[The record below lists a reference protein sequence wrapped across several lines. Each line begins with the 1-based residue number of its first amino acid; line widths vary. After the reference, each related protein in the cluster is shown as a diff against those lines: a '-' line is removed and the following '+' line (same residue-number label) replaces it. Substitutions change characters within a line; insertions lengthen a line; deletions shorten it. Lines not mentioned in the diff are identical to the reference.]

1 MGTEEAGNSRS
12 GKILQ
17 TREQLHEALF
27 EYNPSQ
33 TIVVDNEGRIITYN
47 KAKRESGDRLPN
59 EGDIIFKD
67 YAGKYDID
75 MYSELAE
82 CIGTGE
88 TRVYAAQR
96 YVDKVL
102 CTTIA
107 PFPGGAIV
115 ITEDVTDDK
124 NAEEFNKALFEY
136 NPSQTIVV
144 DEEGKIIT
152 CNKAKRESGDRLP
165 GSGDV
170 MFKDYAGRYDI
181 DMFSELTKCIRT
193 GERGQFGE
201 QKYVDKILSTTI
213 SPFPGGA
220 IVITEDV
227 TSKVK
232 AKRELKVANEELK
245 EKDELQ
251 TAFVSNVSHE
261 LRTALCVFKNTISN
275 LAAGSKGKGDKKLGE
290 SLQMADESVGRLAQV
305 MDDFVELSE
314 IEMGKAELSCSQFD
328 IGSVICSVAESMA
341 PRAKAARAKVKT
353 IASNGELT
361 VCADSDKIGHILRHL
376 LDNAIKF
383 AGRGGKI
390 EVCAI
395 DSGEE
400 VSVAVKDDGPGIT
413 NDNLEKVF
421 DCFAKFETAQP
432 GSSAGVGLGLTLA
445 KGLVEMHGG
454 RIWAESTVGE
464 GSTFHF
470 TVPKQR

>member
-1 MGTEEAGNSRS
+1 MGTESSGNSQS
-12 GKILQ
+12 EKVLQ
-17 TREQLHEALF
+17 TREELHEALF

-88 TRVYAAQR
+88 TRVYAVQK

-102 CTTIA
+102 NTTIA
-107 PFPGGAIV
+107 PFPGGAII

-144 DEEGKIIT
+144 DEEGKIST
-152 CNKAKRESGDRLP
+152 YNKAERESGDRLP
-165 GSGDV
+165 GPGDV
-170 MFKDYAGRYDI
+170 KFKDYAGRYDI
-181 DMFSELTKCIRT
+181 DMYSELSECIRT
-193 GERGQFGE
+193 GEGAKFGE
-201 QKYVDKILSTTI
+201 QKYMDKILSTTI
-213 SPFPGGA
+213 SPLPGGA

-227 TSKVK
+227 TSKVQ
-232 AKRELKVANEELK
+232 AKRELKLANEELK

-251 TAFVSNVSHE
+251 TTFVTNVSHE

-275 LAAGSKGKGDKKLGE
+275 LTAGGKGKGDKKMDK

-314 IEMGKAELSCSQFD
+314 IEMGKAELSCSEFD
-328 IGSVICSVAESMA
+328 IGSVICSVAEAMA
-341 PRAKAARAKVKT
+341 PRAKAAKAKVKT
-353 IASNGELT
+353 ITSDGELT
-361 VCADSDKIGHILRHL
+361 ICGDSDKIGHVLRHL

-383 AGRGGKI
+383 AGGGGKI
-390 EVCAI
+390 EVCAL
-395 DSGEE
+395 DSGEG
-400 VSVAVKDDGPGIT
+400 VTVAVKDNGPGIGR
-413 NDNLEKVF
+413 DNLERIF
-421 DCFAKFETAQP
+421 DCFAKFETAQS

-470 TVPKQR
+470 TVPKQQ

>member
-1 MGTEEAGNSRS
+1 MGTERAGNSQS
-12 GKILQ
+12 PKVLQ

-59 EGDIIFKD
+59 EGDIIFRD

-82 CIGTGE
+82 CIATGE

-96 YVDKVL
+96 YADKVL

-227 TSKVK
+227 TSKVEAEK
-232 AKRELKVANEELK
+232 ELTKANEELK
-245 EKDELQ
+245 ERDRLQ
-251 TAFVSNVSHE
+251 TTFVSNISHE
-261 LRTALCVFKNTISN
+261 LRTALCIFRNTMSN
-275 LAAGSKGKGDKKLGE
+275 MAAGSKGKLDKKLAE
-290 SLQMADESVGRLAQV
+290 NLRMADDSVGRLWQV
-305 MDDFVELSE
+305 IDDFVELSE
-314 IEMGKAELSCSQFD
+314 IETGNVQLSCSRFD
-328 IGSVICSVAESMA
+328 LGEVIRSVVDSMT
-341 PRAKAARAKVKT
+341 PRAKSKKIKLKIAAKKDGLSVIADGDKIRHVLKHLVDNGIKFVPEGGKVEICAQDSDDEVRVTVKD
-353 IASNGELT
+353 NGLGIE
-361 VCADSDKIGHILRHL
+361 SDKIE
-376 LDNAIKF
+376 
-383 AGRGGKI
+383 KI
-390 EVCAI
+390 
-395 DSGEE
+395 
-400 VSVAVKDDGPGIT
+400 
-413 NDNLEKVF
+413 F
-421 DCFAKFETAQP
+421 DCFTKYGAAHS
-432 GSSAGVGLGLTLA
+432 GSMAGVGLGLTLA
-445 KGLVEMHGG
+445 KGLIEMHGG

-470 TVPKQR
+470 TLPKQS

>member
-1 MGTEEAGNSRS
+1 MGTENSGNSRS
-12 GKILQ
+12 GKVLQ

-107 PFPGGAIV
+107 PFPGGAII

-144 DEEGKIIT
+144 DEEGRIIT
-152 CNKAKRESGDRLP
+152 YNKAKRDSGDRLP

-181 DMFSELTKCIRT
+181 DMFSELCECIRT
-193 GERGQFGE
+193 GETGKFPGQR
-201 QKYVDKILSTTI
+201 YMDKILSTTI

-227 TSKVK
+227 TAKVQ
-232 AKRELKVANEELK
+232 AKRELKSANEELK
-245 EKDELQ
+245 EKDKLQ
-251 TAFVSNVSHE
+251 TAFVTNVSHE

-275 LAAGSKGKGDKKLGE
+275 LTAGGKGKGDKKLGE

-328 IGSVICSVAESMA
+328 LGEVIRSVVDSMA
-341 PRAKAARAKVKT
+341 PRAKAAKSKVKT

-361 VCADSDKIGHILRHL
+361 VCADSDKIGHVLRHL
-376 LDNAIKF
+376 LGNAIKF
-383 AGRGGKI
+383 AGQGGKI
-390 EVCAI
+390 EVCAL
-395 DSGEE
+395 DSGGD
-400 VSVAVKDDGPGIT
+400 VTVAVKDDGPGIT
-413 NDNLEKVF
+413 SGNLEKVF

-445 KGLVEMHGG
+445 KGLIEMHGG

-470 TVPKQR
+470 TVPKQL